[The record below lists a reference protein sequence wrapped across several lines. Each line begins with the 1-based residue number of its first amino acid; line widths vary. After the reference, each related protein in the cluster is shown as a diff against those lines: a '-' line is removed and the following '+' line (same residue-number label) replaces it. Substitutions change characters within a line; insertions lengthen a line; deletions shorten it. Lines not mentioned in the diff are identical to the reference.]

1 MQHLTTESANVSTNM
16 LKSLL
21 TPKWIIRHLA
31 VLIVFII
38 LINLG
43 LWQLR
48 RLEQRR
54 ALNAEVLAGLNQ
66 PVVTLTGEAV
76 DPDALHRRRVT
87 VTGEYDN
94 EEAIVIRN
102 RPRNGQPGVHLV
114 VPLRIAGS
122 DQAVLVNRGW
132 IPDQAPQPDD
142 LRQYE
147 MTGSVT
153 VEGIAYRGQP
163 RPDGFLVPTDPTP
176 EPGQEGLTIWFRV
189 DIERIQD
196 QVAAPLLPIFI
207 EQSLAADPTPEE
219 PPLGAEAINLTEGS
233 HLGYAIQWFSFALIL
248 AVTYAF
254 FIRQELREG

>member
-1 MQHLTTESANVSTNM
+1 M

-21 TPKWIIRHLA
+21 TPKWIIRHAA

-54 ALNAEVLAGLNQ
+54 ALNAAVLAGLNQ
-66 PVVTLTGEAV
+66 PVTTLTGEAV
-76 DPDALHRRRVT
+76 DPDELHRRRVA
-87 VTGEYDN
+87 VSGQYIN

-114 VPLRIAGS
+114 VPLRIADS
-122 DQAVLVNRGW
+122 DRAVLVNRGW
-132 IPDQAPQPDD
+132 IPEQAPQPDD
-142 LRQYE
+142 LRHYDV
-147 MTGSVT
+147 TGPVT
-153 VEGIAYRGQP
+153 VEGIAYRGQS
-163 RPDGFLVPTDPTP
+163 RPDSFLVPTDPTP
-176 EPGQEGLTIWFRV
+176 ESGHEQEGLTTWFRV

-196 QVAAPLLPIFI
+196 QVPDPLLPIFI
-207 EQSLAADPTPEE
+207 EQSLAADPTPEAL
-219 PPLGAEAINLTEGS
+219 PFGAGAINLTEGS